1 MRCAWFDSIG
11 EWESLIYRCP
21 AGYCHDHGVEKFV
34 QKLED
39 VVLVASAL
47 WFGFGFWVMGVAEL
61 GWLPTALK
69 CKRAKD

>member
-1 MRCAWFDSIG
+1 
-11 EWESLIYRCP
+11 
-21 AGYCHDHGVEKFV
+21 VEKFV